1 MRYATTSTQISCSIS
16 LFATI
21 STRNF
26 RMNDSVLRN
35 QGKTSNQSKCSSAL
49 MADGNFQYFPV
60 CKCVLSL
67 FFFLFLKKWSR
78 HISWNVLSQYCRGY
92 IQYRSVITQR
102 MRDSLLYNRVPPA
115 VQNNV
120 SALALLWVL
129 FTTLSSRKW
138 TRKKIQMVTQY
149 QIKHTGWAFEIYA
162 FGFFYPSQMRQQ
174 RFAAPRCKW
183 SPLTLRG
190 HRCRS
195 PGDPW
200 VLPQPTGM
208 QGKPGGGLKS
218 GSSNLH
224 LH

>member
-1 MRYATTSTQISCSIS
+1 MRYATTSTQISRTIS
-16 LFATI
+16 LFATF

-35 QGKTSNQSKCSSAL
+35 QEKTSNQSKRSSAL

-67 FFFLFLKKWSR
+67 FFLSFCFLFVKKVIETYFTKN
-78 HISWNVLSQYCRGY
+78 ISWNVLSQYCRGY

-120 SALALLWVL
+120 PALALLWVL

-138 TRKKIQMVTQY
+138 TRKKNPNGDTMPNKTYRVGLWNIC
-149 QIKHTGWAFEIYA
+149 IW
-162 FGFFYPSQMRQQ
+162 FFYPSQMRQQ
-174 RFAAPRCKW
+174 RFATPRCKW

-200 VLPQPTGM
+200 VLPQPTGDAR
-208 QGKPGGGLKS
+208 
-218 GSSNLH
+218 
-224 LH
+224 

>member
-1 MRYATTSTQISCSIS
+1 MRYATTSTQISRTIS

-67 FFFLFLKKWSR
+67 FFFLFLRKWSR
-78 HISWNVLSQYCRGY
+78 HISWNVLSQYCTGY
-92 IQYRSVITQR
+92 IQYRSVITQQ

-138 TRKKIQMVTQY
+138 TRKKIQTVTQC
-149 QIKHTGWAFEIYA
+149 QIKHTGWAFETYA
-162 FGFFYPSQMRQQ
+162 FQFFIRPRWDGKDLPHH
-174 RFAAPRCKW
+174 AANDP
-183 SPLTLRG
+183 PLTLRG

-200 VLPQPTGM
+200 VLPQPTGDAR
-208 QGKPGGGLKS
+208 
-218 GSSNLH
+218 
-224 LH
+224 